1 MKPTK
6 SSAIGL
12 ALVGV
17 LFLVPTVKRAID
29 GEPLSFTPGVAA
41 AVGVFLCA
49 AVHFALLVRWKS
61 RGPSGPPSA

>member
-12 ALVGV
+12 TLVGI
-17 LFLVPTVKRAID
+17 LFLVPTVSRAID

-41 AVGVFLCA
+41 ATGVFLG
-49 AVHFALLVRWKS
+49 AVVNFILAVRRKS
-61 RGPSGPPSA
+61 GGPSGPPSA